1 MPGQTALPDAMSAMF
16 SPGLGSWFG
25 PDDHAAESDDSS
37 PPLDLVPPNANGL
50 LHVDD
55 PVSESDD
62 NMLPIFGHPLDPLR
76 TPQPG
81 TSRQCRR
88 APLRG
93 PPRNDSV
100 YDFPDENTPICQNI
114 LEAAPPKLT
123 RKVHAKRRRPKKPTS
138 SNKAVRQPYAARPR
152 RNILSSVKVRQS
164 CRLLPMAPL
173 LMRTETAVPWQYTI
187 GNLPPHRTDKLSG
200 RTDGQADTP
209 VAASAMRQ
217 PDILPERVLA
227 EAPEIVRYLAE
238 LRAEC
243 TALRQKCPA
252 AAAIK
257 PHSKFFFR

>member
-1 MPGQTALPDAMSAMF
+1 MF

-25 PDDHAAESDDSS
+25 PDDHAAESDDGS

-81 TSRQCRR
+81 ASRQHRR

-93 PPRNDSV
+93 PPRGDSV

-123 RKVHAKRRRPKKPTS
+123 RKVHAKRRRPTKPTS
-138 SNKAVRQPYAARPR
+138 SNKAVRQPFAARPR

-173 LMRTETAVPWQYTI
+173 LMRTETAVPWQDTAPINYPGGQMGKLTR
-187 GNLPPHRTDKLSG
+187 PSPHRLCRSQIFCRSEYWRRRPRLYGTL
-200 RTDGQADTP
+200 RNCAQ
-209 VAASAMRQ
+209 SARRCARNAQ
-217 PDILPERVLA
+217 LL
-227 EAPEIVRYLAE
+227 L
-238 LRAEC
+238 L
-243 TALRQKCPA
+243 
-252 AAAIK
+252 
-257 PHSKFFFR
+257 

>member
-1 MPGQTALPDAMSAMF
+1 MSAMF

-25 PDDHAAESDDSS
+25 PDDHAAESDDGS

-55 PVSESDD
+55 PVSDSDD

-93 PPRNDSV
+93 PPRDDRV

-173 LMRTETAVPWQYTI
+173 LIAQRPLCHDRTPTFPHTAPINYPGGQT
-187 GNLPPHRTDKLSG
+187 GKLTRLSPHRLCGSQIFC
-200 RTDGQADTP
+200 R
-209 VAASAMRQ
+209 SAYWRRR
-217 PDILPERVLA
+217 PRL
-227 EAPEIVRYLAE
+227 YGT
-238 LRAEC
+238 LRNCAQSARRC
-243 TALRQKCPA
+243 ARNAQQLQL
-252 AAAIK
+252 
-257 PHSKFFFR
+257 